1 MRIARFLRPGAMLV
15 LVAAAGA
22 LGARAVA
29 GGRAEAARSRAFAPP
44 VSAATYDS
52 ATLEVRGRL
61 SDAARARLAS
71 SSATSGGVLVL
82 LDAADV
88 RVCEDLGRQ
97 LRELRSRLGETVP
110 FIIGAPAASLET
122 IRAFAH
128 REHLRPDG
136 VVELRAS
143 DVIIRSGAGFR
154 TPAALVLLGREG
166 DVAGIAHSRRFR
178 NVRVRSFAEELAA
191 YLPDRHEP
199 SLQP

>member
-15 LVAAAGA
+15 LVAAGGV
-22 LGARAVA
+22 LGT
-29 GGRAEAARSRAFAPP
+29 RAFAPP

-61 SDAARARLAS
+61 SEAARARLAS
-71 SSATSGGVLVL
+71 SSATPGGVLVL

-97 LRELRSRLGETVP
+97 LRELRSHLGDTVP
-110 FIIGAPAASLET
+110 FTIGAPAASLET

-191 YLPDRHEP
+191 YLPDRHDP
-199 SLQP
+199 SVQP